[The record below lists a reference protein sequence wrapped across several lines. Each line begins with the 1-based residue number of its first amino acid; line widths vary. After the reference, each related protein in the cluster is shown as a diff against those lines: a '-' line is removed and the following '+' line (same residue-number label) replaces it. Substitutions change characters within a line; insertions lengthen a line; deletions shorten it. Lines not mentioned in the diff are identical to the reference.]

1 MKKGGDTTGSLIWP
15 PHPSAAMMTEATAAG
30 DSGASVEY
38 AESVAL
44 AEAEREKLKAW
55 RRSRISQIASS
66 RRAVQILQGD
76 ILRSTEGMRVAT
88 RGSPSAR
95 VAVALAMARSAVF
108 QASSAAMRASRAV
121 KKCTRLRALSSV
133 REAAYDLSPHPVGPI
148 KGGAARL
155 YEHFLIIGLPSKV
168 VRHPSVKVPA
178 RYSPRVLHHRS
189 SRGEVLEAE
198 AIADFCLPAGAGVRR
213 RETTEARRVVEAIFV
228 LSGGGEDGTRVQ
240 YGFCVHTIRAHDH
253 LEADCC
259 YCLITQHPFALMHFS
274 ALRAAVEA
282 DAVWRGI
289 VRQDQQRSG
298 HRRHK
303 RRHKKG
309 ADETMRR
316 YALVAV
322 PRPGDLARLP
332 LVDGTH
338 VEWRRP
344 SCNELLLESGLTSG
358 PDGTP
363 RYESTALIR
372 EWALPKMFRTLAL
385 ENVLLVLGCALV
397 ELQIVFVSQ
406 HLRTLSACT
415 LGLVSMLRPLRW
427 VGPLVSA
434 LPAKMYEYLDSPVPL
449 VLGVLSLPLDF
460 YQGADMVLVFADE
473 DRVRLPPKLLARP
486 GAHLSIQLPQL
497 SQLAHDMTSNYRAFR
512 SACVDDDLQLEHPF
526 TRVLTAVHPTPAAA
540 NNPSDYT
547 ASIFGSSS
555 HSDEDDCGSG
565 DDVLHHAGSDTL
577 ARASNQAQYFIAQPE
592 AVAAI
597 ATIAGRIHRHL
608 LALLSTAAE
617 LRAER
622 DMLSGTHLAT
632 HKHGRTGLEEDDE
645 SSARG
650 SSASSPM
657 LFRDEQHAERRSL
670 NQSNNFER
678 PSAVIVRRS
687 LSLCD
692 FVEAGCLSPSATAR
706 NEWWYHHLGDSGLS
720 FIARFVE
727 TQMFTNYYYG
737 SRNQGEHDA
746 DKEAAYSIFSLM
758 LLGGTARPSAHH
770 QQLEEEDLGTPA
782 VFHDDDDDED
792 DCRNDAPPL
801 MCNGQCSGR
810 MDTAQCTL
818 LCARLWEER
827 QREEW
832 RRRQLERAS
841 REAAHHRSRLLRVED
856 GCCRFDPRRIE
867 AARHPNETAG
877 QFAKR
882 KTMLHARP
890 VSAPASSGRR
900 APKQSFPTMLDARGY
915 PRALHRR
922 AHPQPQPRVNRH
934 PAAPARSS
942 RPRPTEI
949 AVQYL
954 RRVGR
959 RARERR
965 ELRARAADAIARWWR
980 RVRHERP
987 SLHRAATAI
996 QACGRRYLARYRF
1009 RKSFVSPVDDQ
1020 LRVTLKLALETEL
1033 MNGEDKTSLR
1043 LKRRLSTKDQR
1054 QRFMES
1060 QLRQRLDTCLEE
1072 DDDGRSATN
1081 EGAPLAAVESAAPR
1095 VRVGDAHKIQATKV
1109 DMPLIKGCTTL
1120 TALYDFSFSSPHPL
1134 EQQQALGYADLE
1146 FRTALRAGVVCTKH
1160 SRFGKPH
1167 KRLLQCN
1174 QDFTELKWSVQ
1185 QSSTPTTSF
1194 RRRVLA
1200 SICRVFRIRKRR
1212 SIRLDQ
1218 VVRVC
1223 GQASTRNA
1231 KRATNKGSL
1240 TSPHAKLVSLVR
1252 FPRFRRYFPN
1262 RINFAGS
1269 VQQSQPRSRVWHT
1282 QAAQHH
1288 SSRLQEPCLPNP
1300 RLILSRR
1307 HLATAT
1313 NSGSL
1318 CCTYSKLLAS

>member
-1 MKKGGDTTGSLIWP
+1 MWP
-15 PHPSAAMMTEATAAG
+15 PRSSAAMTTVATAPRNS
-30 DSGASVEY
+30 DASVED
-38 AESVAL
+38 AQNATL

-76 ILRSTEGMRVAT
+76 ILRSSEKMRVAT
-88 RGSPSAR
+88 RGSPTAR

-121 KKCTRLRALSSV
+121 KKCSRLRALSSV
-133 REAAYDLSPHPVGPI
+133 REAAYDLSPHPLGPI
-148 KGGAARL
+148 SCGAARL

-213 RETTEARRVVEAIFV
+213 HETTEQRRIVEAIFV

-259 YCLITQHPFALMHFS
+259 YCLITQLPFALMHFS

-282 DAVWRGI
+282 DAAWRG
-289 VRQDQQRSG
+289 VVHQDHQRSG
-298 HRRHK
+298 QRRHK

-449 VLGVLSLPLDF
+449 VIGVLSLPLDF

-497 SQLAHDMTSNYRAFR
+497 SQLAHDMTNNYRAFR
-512 SACVDDDLQLEHPF
+512 NACVDDDRQLQHPV
-526 TRVLTAVHPTPAAA
+526 TRVLTAVHQTPAAV
-540 NNPSDYT
+540 NNPSDDT
-547 ASIFGSSS
+547 GSVFGSSS
-555 HSDEDDCGSG
+555 HSDDDDNGSG
-565 DDVLHHAGSDTL
+565 DDVLHHAGTATL
-577 ARASNQAQYFIAQPE
+577 ARASNQAQQFMAQPE
-592 AVAAI
+592 AVAAM

-632 HKHGRTGLEEDDE
+632 HKHGRTGSEEDDE

-650 SSASSPM
+650 SSTSSSM

-670 NQSNNFER
+670 NQGNNFDR

-737 SRNQGEHDA
+737 SRNQDEHDA
-746 DKEAAYSIFSLM
+746 DKEAACSIFSLM
-758 LLGGTARPSAHH
+758 LLGGTARPFAHH

-792 DCRNDAPPL
+792 DCRNEATQL
-801 MCNGQCSGR
+801 MCNGQCNGR

-832 RRRQLERAS
+832 RRRQVEKAS

-856 GCCRFDPRRIE
+856 GCCRFDPRRFE
-867 AARHPNETAG
+867 STRHPNETPG

-882 KTMLHARP
+882 QAMLHARSRP
-890 VSAPASSGRR
+890 ISAPGLTGTRTTT
-900 APKQSFPTMLDARGY
+900 PPPLTMHNARGY
-915 PRALHRR
+915 PRTPHNR
-922 AHPQPQPRVNRH
+922 AHTKLQPRVDRR

-949 AVQYL
+949 AVQYM

-959 RARERR
+959 RARARR
-965 ELRARAADAIARWWR
+965 ELRAKAADAIARWWR
-980 RVRHERP
+980 RVCHERP

-996 QACGRRYLARYRF
+996 QACGRRYLARHRF
-1009 RKSFVSPVDDQ
+1009 GKSFVAPVNDQ
-1020 LRVTLKLALETEL
+1020 LRVTLRLALETEL
-1033 MNGEDKTSLR
+1033 MNGEDKAGLR
-1043 LKRRLSTKDQR
+1043 LKRRLSTKDER

-1060 QLRQRLDTCLEE
+1060 HLRQSLDTCLEE
-1072 DDDGRSATN
+1072 DDDGRSGTN
-1081 EGAPLAAVESAAPR
+1081 EGPPLAAVESSVTR

-1185 QSSTPTTSF
+1185 QTSAPTTSF

-1200 SICRVFRIRKRR
+1200 SICRVLRIHKRR

-1223 GQASTRNA
+1223 GQASTLNA

-1252 FPRFRRYFPN
+1252 TSRSLLFPSPNQPRRYCATIAASTSSLAHSNSTTPFST
-1262 RINFAGS
+1262 ALKALS
-1269 VQQSQPRSRVWHT
+1269 AQSLFDPLPRASNNADSF
-1282 QAAQHH
+1282 QAPYAV
-1288 SSRLQEPCLPNP
+1288 P
-1300 RLILSRR
+1300 R
-1307 HLATAT
+1307 
-1313 NSGSL
+1313 
-1318 CCTYSKLLAS
+1318 